1 MMSRWRWIFLQMT
14 RRLWMRAALF
24 AVLGVGTALAAVL
37 VQNIIPWDLPANL
50 GADSVDRILN
60 ILASSML
67 AVTTFSLSVMIAA
80 YSAATNNVTPRA
92 TKLLMQD
99 TTTQNVLA
107 TFVGSF
113 LFSLV
118 GIVALSTGIYGEQG
132 RVVLFIVTLAV
143 IVLIA
148 VTILRWIDHLSRL
161 GRMGETTDRVE
172 QAATK
177 AILARAATPTLGAQA
192 LLDAENTIP
201 AEAVP
206 IFRKKIGYVQH
217 LDVGALNSVAEKHE
231 GEIYVV
237 CLPGAFVHHAQPL
250 AWVTGI
256 DDEGAEDSIRAAF
269 TIAEE
274 RTFDQDPRFG
284 LAVMAEI
291 GSRALSPATNDSGTA
306 IDVIGRAVRLLA
318 NWKRI
323 ENEDAQE
330 EVRFPRVFVPPLDPD
345 DMFDDIFSPLARDG
359 AGLIE
364 IQIRLLKALSALAR
378 MDDETF
384 RSAAIRHARLA
395 LTRAET
401 ALPVE
406 EEKEALRMLYEE
418 LKNQTP
424 PRRPATSMPVRRR
437 SE

>member
-1 MMSRWRWIFLQMT
+1 MSRWRWIFLQMT

-161 GRMGETTDRVE
+161 GRMGER
-172 QAATK
+172 
-177 AILARAATPTLGAQA
+177 R
-192 LLDAENTIP
+192 
-201 AEAVP
+201 
-206 IFRKKIGYVQH
+206 
-217 LDVGALNSVAEKHE
+217 
-231 GEIYVV
+231 
-237 CLPGAFVHHAQPL
+237 
-250 AWVTGI
+250 TG
-256 DDEGAEDSIRAAF
+256 
-269 TIAEE
+269 
-274 RTFDQDPRFG
+274 
-284 LAVMAEI
+284 
-291 GSRALSPATNDSGTA
+291 
-306 IDVIGRAVRLLA
+306 
-318 NWKRI
+318 
-323 ENEDAQE
+323 
-330 EVRFPRVFVPPLDPD
+330 
-345 DMFDDIFSPLARDG
+345 
-359 AGLIE
+359 
-364 IQIRLLKALSALAR
+364 
-378 MDDETF
+378 
-384 RSAAIRHARLA
+384 
-395 LTRAET
+395 
-401 ALPVE
+401 
-406 EEKEALRMLYEE
+406 
-418 LKNQTP
+418 
-424 PRRPATSMPVRRR
+424 
-437 SE
+437 